1 MGNKDFL
8 EVGKIVNTH
17 GVRGEVRIQP
27 WTDSPDML
35 LDIENVC
42 IGNTQE
48 NQVKLISPRV
58 HKSFVISYIEGVD
71 DIDAAIKLKNKVV
84 YAKRENLQLE
94 DGQYYIVDLV
104 GLRAIDA
111 DSGNELGVIKEVLT
125 LPKNNVYVIRG
136 EREILVPAVPDF
148 VAETNIE
155 AGYIKFRLIEGL

>member
-17 GVRGEVRIQP
+17 GVRGEVRIQT

-35 LDIENVC
+35 LGLENVC
-42 IGNTQE
+42 IGSAQE

-58 HKSFVISYIEGVD
+58 HKSFVIAYIEGVN

-84 YAKRENLQLE
+84 YANRKDLQLE
-94 DGQYYIVDLV
+94 EGQYFIVDLV
-104 GLRAIDA
+104 GLKAIDA
-111 DSGNELGVIKEVLT
+111 ESGNELGVIKEVLT
-125 LPKNNVYVIRG
+125 LPKNNVYVIKG
-136 EREILVPAVPDF
+136 EREILIPAVPDF
-148 VAETNIE
+148 VVETNIE